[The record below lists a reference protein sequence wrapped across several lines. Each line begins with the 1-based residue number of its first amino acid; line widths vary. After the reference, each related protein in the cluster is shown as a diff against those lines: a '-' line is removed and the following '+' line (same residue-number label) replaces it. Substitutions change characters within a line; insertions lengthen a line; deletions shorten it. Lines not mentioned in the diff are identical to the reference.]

1 MSVYDNFNTASRSQ
15 LEQLS
20 TEQLDEIMEASLEPD
35 SRVDEDTVL
44 RILEV
49 LQEREGKAP
58 TPSLDAA
65 FENILQEHLPSKEQR
80 AEAKHETDIEN
91 GQSIKPKTKQRTLL
105 PRILSIAAAAAI
117 VIFAAGSLI
126 PTASGSNLWSAFIE
140 WTKETFGYST
150 KNSVLQNEV
159 PEQLQELFD
168 MMEDYGV
175 PTAKLLPSYI
185 TKGYETT
192 TTLCDEREN
201 ATIFFC
207 MLENGENSI
216 ILQYRLLKTGEAT
229 TEYQKNDSEIEKYT
243 SKVSKD
249 IFFIVANLNLYTAT
263 WSDGNMECSIQ
274 NVPSHDE
281 LIKMIDSIYEGN

>member
-140 WTKETFGYST
+140 WTKETFGYDT
-150 KNSVLQNEV
+150 GNVKRDTEIL
-159 PEQLQELFD
+159 PQLQELYD
-168 MMEDYGV
+168 LIGDYGI
-175 PTAKLLPSYI
+175 PTDMLLPTYI
-185 TKGYETT
+185 PDGYEETT
-192 TTLCDEREN
+192 TICDEREN
-201 ATIFFC
+201 ETVFFC
-207 MLENGENSI
+207 MLEKGEGSI
-216 ILQYRLLKTGEAT
+216 MLQYRLLTNREAA
-229 TEYQKNDSEIEKYT
+229 TEYQKNEGEVEEYT
-243 SKVSKD
+243 PASSDDV
-249 IFFIVANLNLYTAT
+249 FFVAGNMDLFTVT
-263 WSDGNMECSIQ
+263 WSDGNMECAIY
-274 NVPSHDE
+274 NVPSRE
-281 LIKMIDSIYEGN
+281 EAIKMIDSIYEGN